1 MFLLFLC
8 LSLFPKWQTNSI
20 DYLSFVMKSLSISLW
35 NIQGLKSSVFGLKSK
50 NPDFVREIHDLDVIN
65 LQETWCRGEESTGCP
80 SGYREM
86 ILSSVK
92 LTSTTQGR
100 DSGGIIIWT
109 KSELA
114 IELVKSGQYHMWLKI
129 KKRHYINISA
139 RLSVCHIHTTPGV
152 SLFPRGN
159 FSKHRARN
167 QPFPGPGKCA
177 AYGRLQF

>member
-8 LSLFPKWQTNSI
+8 LSLFLKWQTNSM

-50 NPDFVREIHDLDVIN
+50 NPDFMREIHDLDVII

-114 IELVKSGQYHMWLKI
+114 IECQKWTVPHVAEN

-139 RLSVCHIHTTPGV
+139 RLSVCHIHTTPWV

-159 FSKHRARN
+159 FSKYRARN

-177 AYGRLQF
+177 AYGWLKF